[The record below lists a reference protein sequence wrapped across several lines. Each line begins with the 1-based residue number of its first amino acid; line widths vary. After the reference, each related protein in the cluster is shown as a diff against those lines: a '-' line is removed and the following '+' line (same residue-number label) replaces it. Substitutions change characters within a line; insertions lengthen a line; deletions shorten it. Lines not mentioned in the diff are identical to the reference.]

1 MKPTLLNTIPRRD
14 ADNPQAILSQASKA
28 AMRHDFTSFSALTGP
43 LLTVTE
49 IAKPPKG
56 PRTLGYIGRMAIGRT
71 EDVYFVSA
79 VYQELVVPLQ
89 TGDGFDLW
97 GPSAL
102 RAGEARLKADGGGML
117 ELVVDGL
124 WERHLLAD
132 YETLEA
138 SWKKLLQPAA

>member
-43 LLTVTE
+43 LLTVAE
-49 IAKPPKG
+49 IAKLPKG
-56 PRTLGYIGRMAIGRT
+56 PRTLGYIGRLAIGRT

-102 RAGEARLKADGGGML
+102 RAGEARFKGEGAML
-117 ELVVDGL
+117 ELVVDRL
-124 WERHLLAD
+124 WERQLLDD
-132 YETLEA
+132 YDTLKA
-138 SWKKLLQPAA
+138 GWKKLLRPAA